1 MVQVLMFL
9 PGDEFFV
16 GPVGPWAIPQ
26 FKPAMQERK
35 NCISF

>member
-1 MVQVLMFL
+1 MIQVLMFL

-26 FKPAMQERK
+26 FKSM
-35 NCISF
+35 SFVYD